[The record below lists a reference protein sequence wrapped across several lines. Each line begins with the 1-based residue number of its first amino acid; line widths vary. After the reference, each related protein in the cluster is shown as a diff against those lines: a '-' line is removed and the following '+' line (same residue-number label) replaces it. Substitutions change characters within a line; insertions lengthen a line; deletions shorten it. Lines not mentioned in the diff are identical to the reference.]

1 MNPNHFTQPMFN
13 HKNTFTFSEK
23 EGLLSDWLLFIF
35 ANLFSSSV
43 LDVFCQNIRR
53 SLKDLVFSCEKV
65 ISKFNL
71 KYRVFQVSCPL
82 KNWHISALWAAGD
95 LIDTSVWRILKIVL
109 DLLLHYISAI
119 FFHVFFILLSG
130 WYFLILLNPDNQ
142 NSVYICIDKQFLDEL
157 S

>member
-71 KYRVFQVSCPL
+71 KYKVFQVSCLL
-82 KNWHISALWAAGD
+82 KNWHISAPSAARD
-95 LIDTSVWRILKIVL
+95 LIEVSVWNILKTVL
-109 DLLLHYISAI
+109 YLLLHYTLAIILPCHFQFYCQDGISSYCWI
-119 FFHVFFILLSG
+119 QMI
-130 WYFLILLNPDNQ
+130 YFLELK
-142 NSVYICIDKQFLDEL
+142 YIP
-157 S
+157 